1 VARDQLTTRG
11 AATRQRIVAG
21 AAALIRAQGVEHVGL
36 DDIRSATATSKSQL
50 FHYFPDGRGDLLRAV
65 AAHETAAV
73 LADQQPFLNQLG
85 SAETW
90 TAWREVI
97 VRKYAEQ
104 GDRCPLTAL
113 TRQLSPSDPGIRPIV
128 AELLTEWHRRLAD
141 GVRCSQRLAV
151 VDRGLD
157 PNAAAASILA
167 AVQGGVV
174 LMQATGDVGYL
185 EHALDTALAA
195 TGLTHEASQR

>member
-1 VARDQLTTRG
+1 M
-11 AATRQRIVAG
+11 
-21 AAALIRAQGVEHVGL
+21 
-36 DDIRSATATSKSQL
+36 
-50 FHYFPDGRGDLLRAV
+50 
-65 AAHETAAV
+65 
-73 LADQQPFLNQLG
+73 
-85 SAETW
+85 
-90 TAWREVI
+90 
-97 VRKYAEQ
+97 RKYAEQ

-141 GVRCSQRLAV
+141 GVRCSQQLAV
-151 VDRGLD
+151 VDRALD